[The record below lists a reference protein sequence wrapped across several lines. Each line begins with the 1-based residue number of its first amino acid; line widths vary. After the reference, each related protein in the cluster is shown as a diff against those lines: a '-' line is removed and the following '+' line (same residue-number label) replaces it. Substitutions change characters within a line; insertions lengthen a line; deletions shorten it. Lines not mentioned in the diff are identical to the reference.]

1 MKNDRDRSIALAGL
15 FQSAELARQIARH
28 GMADASAI
36 GSNIYSL
43 FQTDPPSVEAVYG
56 GSQAV
61 TIGLETLLR
70 QLEGGKGRDL
80 ETTRYVIA
88 LLHLERKLTRRK
100 AMLTRIADGIGHT
113 ATRLEHFP
121 MSHSNITA
129 GLAEIYSQTIS
140 TLQPR
145 VMVQGDPL
153 YLQNPENVNRIRALL
168 LAGVRSAMLWR
179 QCGGGRLQILLGRS
193 RLTRAARALLEET
206 RSGTD
211 PVS

>member
-36 GSNIYSL
+36 GSSIYSL
-43 FQTDPPSVEAVYG
+43 FQTDPPTVEAVYG
-56 GSQAV
+56 GTKAI

-80 ETTRYVIA
+80 ENTRYVIA
-88 LLHLERKLTRRK
+88 LLHLERKLARRK
-100 AMLTRIADGIGHT
+100 AMLARIADGIEHS
-113 ATRLEHFP
+113 ATRLQHFP

-129 GLAEIYSQTIS
+129 GLAEVYSQTIS
-140 TLQPR
+140 TMQPR
-145 VMVQGDPL
+145 IMVQGESL

-168 LAGVRSAMLWR
+168 LAGIRSAMLWR
-179 QCGGGRLQILLGRS
+179 QCGGGRLQMLLGRS
-193 RLTRAARALLEET
+193 RLTQAARVLLKEA